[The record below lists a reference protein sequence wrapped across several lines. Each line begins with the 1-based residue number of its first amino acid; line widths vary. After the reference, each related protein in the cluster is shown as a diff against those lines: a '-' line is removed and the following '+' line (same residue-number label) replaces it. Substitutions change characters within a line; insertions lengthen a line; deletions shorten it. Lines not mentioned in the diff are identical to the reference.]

1 MRLATFVLLAVV
13 VAAPAGLTSRWRTE
27 AVTVDGLSAE
37 WQAPELLDRGVTVGA
52 VNDGEFLYL
61 VVSAKDPES
70 IAYLSTGLIVWL
82 DPGGRRAE
90 TFGLRIAGVEQPVL
104 PGMTPIA
111 PAAGPAGISTTVL
124 DRFDVLGP
132 GKNQR
137 RLVDLNPELG
147 IEIASSRAETEVAYE
162 LKIPLQKTSS
172 RTYAVGVAPG
182 RTDRSRDCH
191 SGSAGRSRTTPSTG
205 RRLRLHWWRPL
216 VRRRLREIPRGR
228 RQEET
233 ARNLDDDVARIRPL
247 IQNPGGTRRFEAC
260 SNAYASAMRR
270 GSAHASPVKLTPNG
284 AGFASNPAGN
294 AAVGALGTTPA
305 GTMIV
310 G

>member
-13 VAAPAGLTSRWRTE
+13 VAVPAGLMSRWRTE
-27 AVTVDGLSAE
+27 AVTVDGLSAD

-90 TFGLRIAGVEQPVL
+90 TFGLRIAGVEQPML

-137 RLVDLNPELG
+137 RLVDLTPELS

-182 RTDRSRDCH
+182 RTIGLGIATPAAPVGRGQQPRLVGD
-191 SGSAGRSRTTPSTG
+191 SGF
-205 RRLRLHWWRPL
+205 
-216 VRRRLREIPRGR
+216 I
-228 RQEET
+228 
-233 ARNLDDDVARIRPL
+233 
-247 IQNPGGTRRFEAC
+247 GGDPW
-260 SNAYASAMRR
+260 Y
-270 GSAHASPVKLTPNG
+270 GG
-284 AGFASNPAGN
+284 GFAKYREDDGKRKP
-294 AAVGALGTTPA
+294 LEIWTTMSLA
-305 GTMIV
+305 SGR
-310 G
+310 